1 MMFPIILIS
10 VLIGWI
16 IIGTTY
22 LRLHAFWVLLVG
34 ALFVGFAIG
43 LPLDKLSGIINQGI
57 GKAFE
62 QIGLLVFFG
71 TLIGIGL
78 QKSGATMK
86 IAQSILKILPEKR
99 SGLAMN
105 ILGFLVGIPVF
116 CDAAFVVL
124 SSLNKE
130 LHQKTG
136 LNFAGLTVSL
146 SSGLF
151 ASHVLVPPTPGPLAA
166 ASNFELQNL
175 AGLIFGGAALALII
189 SLVGWLSSK
198 NIKTELALNGPRET
212 PNYVKIPSFL
222 LSIAPI
228 FLPLFF
234 MALGILSPTFSLLL
248 GVLPIL
254 LMVKEKSKWLEEGF
268 KQAAPILFIT
278 AMGGTLGLMMR
289 ELPLA
294 EMFKDLQGFKGPGL
308 LIPFLIASFFKI
320 AQGSST
326 VSIITTS
333 ALFFPLMDVFGFEGE
348 IDKIWIIL
356 SIGVGSMTVSHANDS
371 YFWIVA
377 QMSGMDIKTALKT
390 HTLTTFI
397 QGIVGILILIVS
409 YHIYSLT

>member
-1 MMFPIILIS
+1 MIPILLIV

-16 IIGTTY
+16 IFGTTF
-22 LRLHAFWVLLVG
+22 LKIHAFWVLLIG
-34 ALFVGFAIG
+34 ALFLGMAMG
-43 LPLDKLSGIINQGI
+43 LPVVKISGLINQGI

-78 QKSGATMK
+78 QKSGATLT

-175 AGLIFGGAALALII
+175 GGLIFGGATLSLLI
-189 SLVGWLSSK
+189 SLVGWLYAK
-198 NIKTELALNGPRET
+198 NIKTELNPQLPQESPNFEQVPGFFLSFT
-212 PNYVKIPSFL
+212 PIL
-222 LSIAPI
+222 
-228 FLPLFF
+228 LPLVL
-234 MALGILSPTFSLLL
+234 MASGILSPTFSLLA

-254 LMVKEKSKWLEEGF
+254 MIVKEKSQWLEEGF

-294 EMFKDLQGFKGPGL
+294 DMFKNLNGFKGPGL
-308 LIPFLIASFFKI
+308 LIPFLIAAFFKI

-348 IDKIWIIL
+348 IEKIWIIL

-377 QMSGMDIKTALKT
+377 QMSGMDIKTAMKT
-390 HTLTTFI
+390 HTMSSLL
-397 QGIVGILILIVS
+397 QGITGILILIVS
-409 YHIYSLT
+409 YHIYSLF

>member
-1 MMFPIILIS
+1 
-10 VLIGWI
+10 
-16 IIGTTY
+16 
-22 LRLHAFWVLLVG
+22 
-34 ALFVGFAIG
+34 
-43 LPLDKLSGIINQGI
+43 
-57 GKAFE
+57 
-62 QIGLLVFFG
+62 
-71 TLIGIGL
+71 
-78 QKSGATMK
+78 MK

-198 NIKTELALNGPRET
+198 NIKTELTLNGPRET
-212 PNYVKIPSFL
+212 PIYDKIPSFL

-409 YHIYSLT
+409 YHIYSLF